1 VCDGSPEGAP
11 PAYALQNEASHHLDI
26 CAYRVIAEIIAQS
39 DPRPDLRQAAIREL
53 LPHFLNPGAKMRLGS
68 FRHRSPRFQ
77 QLHASYTIQHSSCRM
92 LEKGVLAHTPIR
104 PIFPLYSLLP
114 WLAGKTAQPSF
125 YRSPHHGRP
134 LLKPPTANARLART
148 GLPGLL
154 LAPFT
159 ADFRGVFCLGRAVFA
174 QTLLRR

>member
-1 VCDGSPEGAP
+1 VYDGTAEGVP

-26 CAYRVIAEIIAQS
+26 CAYRVIVEIIAQS
-39 DPRPDLRQAAIREL
+39 DPRPDLRQAANRECSRI
-53 LPHFLNPGAKMRLGS
+53 FLDWSSSAEMRLVS
-68 FRHRSPRFQ
+68 FRHRTPWFQ

-125 YRSPHHGRP
+125 YRSSASWPAAAQTSHRQRATRSNWP
-134 LLKPPTANARLART
+134 
-148 GLPGLL
+148 
-154 LAPFT
+154 PFT
-159 ADFRGVFCLGRAVFA
+159 AHFRRVFCLGRAVFA